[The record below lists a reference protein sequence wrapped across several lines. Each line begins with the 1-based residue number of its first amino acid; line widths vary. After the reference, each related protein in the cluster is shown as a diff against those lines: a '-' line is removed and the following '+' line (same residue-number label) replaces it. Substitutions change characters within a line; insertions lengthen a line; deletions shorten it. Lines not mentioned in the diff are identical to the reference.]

1 MKKCNT
7 CGADIDDNA
16 IICNVCGAP
25 QLAMDTK
32 ETASKPENQ
41 TQNDMGMGMNQY
53 QVNPFMTGNQMPG
66 AMNPGAVDSFGNP
79 ISSGYSR
86 PAETY
91 SYTPA
96 PRKSGS
102 AMKTIITIIVAAVVL
117 VFALVAFKKFSGP
130 SVKKYV
136 ENYYQAMGNLDG
148 KAFISAAFPD
158 EVVKSLEQQI
168 ANSYVGQDQMYS
180 LLMKYIMSASGKS
193 PTERVTYKNFKI
205 SGTKYARKSEL
216 DDFSDEFNSM
226 FGSNIKVTSA
236 RTFDVSYKYSKDG
249 NTWLDGKDKA
259 VAYKVG
265 GKWYIV
271 TDLLGTAK

>member
-32 ETASKPENQ
+32 ETSSKLENQ
-41 TQNDMGMGMNQY
+41 AQNDMGMGMNQY
-53 QVNPFMTGNQMPG
+53 QNQVNPFMTGNQMPG

-86 PAETY
+86 PAQTY

-102 AMKTIITIIVAAVVL
+102 AMKTIITIFVAAVVL

-130 SVKKYV
+130 SIKSSV
-136 ENYYQAMGNLDG
+136 EGYYQAMGNLDG
-148 KAFISAAFPD
+148 KAFFNAAYPPEVIEKLDEMLAGLNADNIYDFGIKYVMKYLGKTPVRTTYKDIKISDNVYAK
-158 EVVKSLEQQI
+158 KSELEQVEEI
-168 ANSYVGQDQMYS
+168 VNSQFGTNIKVS
-180 LLMKYIMSASGKS
+180 SARAF
-193 PTERVTYKNFKI
+193 TVTYKY
-205 SGTKYARKSEL
+205 STDGT
-216 DDFSDEFNSM
+216 
-226 FGSNIKVTSA
+226 
-236 RTFDVSYKYSKDG
+236 
-249 NTWLDGKDKA
+249 TWLDGKDQGI
-259 VAYKVG
+259 AYKVD
-265 GKWYIV
+265 GKWYVIC
-271 TDLLGTAK
+271 GNYR